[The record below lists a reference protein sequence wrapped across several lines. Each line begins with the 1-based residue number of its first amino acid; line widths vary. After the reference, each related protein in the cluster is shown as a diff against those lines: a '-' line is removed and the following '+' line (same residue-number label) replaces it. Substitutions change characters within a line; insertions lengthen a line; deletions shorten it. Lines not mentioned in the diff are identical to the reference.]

1 MPRHK
6 ATSRSVAL
14 DLLDWVLE
22 RNQPLEEGL
31 ARNRDWHGLTAR
43 DRAFAR
49 LLATTALRR
58 LGQLDAV
65 IDACMERP
73 LKHRQVELRNLL
85 RLGAVQLLFLETAP
99 HAAVS
104 TSLDLAD
111 FRPHL
116 SGFKGLLNA
125 VLRRLATEGRA
136 LIANQDAAR
145 LSLPDWL
152 WDRWAEIYG
161 EAQTRAIADAMLK
174 DPPLDITVKEKAE
187 TLARRMSGTAFP
199 WNAVRIGAPRGSVT
213 ELPGFKEGHWWVQ
226 DIAASLS
233 IRFLGP
239 LKGKKAI
246 DLCAAPG
253 GKTAVL
259 AAAGAEVTAVDRA
272 AGRMEKL
279 RQNLDRLEM
288 RVRVVPSDILHWRPD
303 SPADLVVLDAP
314 CSATGTLRRHPDIK
328 ILKRPED
335 ILSLIRRQG
344 EMLRAA
350 SAMVKPGGMLLYIV
364 CSLERE
370 EGPDLIK
377 SFLEERTAFN
387 RKVILPEELFGLDEL
402 IDDEGDIRSLP
413 CHLQAQGGI
422 DGFYVCRMENQLK

>member
-1 MPRHK
+1 MPGHK

-22 RNQPLEEGL
+22 RKQPLEDGL
-31 ARNRDWHGLTAR
+31 ARNRDWRGLTVR

-49 LLATTALRR
+49 LLAATTLRR
-58 LGQLDAV
+58 LGQLDAA

-73 LKHRQVELRNLL
+73 LKPRQVELRNIL
-85 RLGAVQLLFLETAP
+85 RLGAVQLLFLDTAP

-104 TSLDLAD
+104 TSLDLVE

-125 VLRRLATEGRA
+125 VLRRLANEGA
-136 LIANQDAAR
+136 TLIAQQDSAR
-145 LSLPDWL
+145 LALPDWL
-152 WDRWAEIYG
+152 WNRWVDTYG
-161 EAQTRAIADAMLK
+161 QAQTRAIAQAVLT
-174 DPPLDITVKEKAE
+174 DPPLDISVKEKAE
-187 TLARRMSGTAFP
+187 TWARRMSGTPFP
-199 WNAVRIGAPRGSVT
+199 WNAVRVGAPRGSVT
-213 ELPGFKEGHWWVQ
+213 ELPGYEEGHWWVQ

-233 IRFLGP
+233 IRFLGS
-239 LKGKKAI
+239 LEGKRAL

-279 RQNLDRLEM
+279 RRNMERLGFHA
-288 RVRVVPSDILHWRPD
+288 RVVPSDILYWRPD

-328 ILKRPED
+328 LLKRLED
-335 ILSLIRRQG
+335 IQSLARRQG

-350 SAMVKPGGMLLYIV
+350 ATMVEPGGVLLYIV
-364 CSLERE
+364 CSLEPE
-370 EGPDLIK
+370 EGPDLITA
-377 SFLEERTAFN
+377 FLEEQTAFT
-387 RKVILPEELFGLDEL
+387 RQAIRPEELFDFGEL
-402 IDDEGDIRSLP
+402 IDEHGDIRSLP

-422 DGFYVCRMENQLK
+422 DGFYVCRMQRRSE